1 MRPKVR
7 YAIGEAMKID
17 DRVPNTTPKVMAKA
31 NGWIL
36 LPPRKRIQSNTIK
49 VDTDVLMVRV
59 SVWLIELLKSI
70 W

>member
-36 LPPRKRIQSNTIK
+36 LPPRKRIQRK
-49 VDTDVLMVRV
+49 L
-59 SVWLIELLKSI
+59 
-70 W
+70 